1 VYFLLQQQ
9 NSFFQDPNIA
19 ADRNSF
25 YKDAGKIR
33 FKTCSS
39 SDFVILLLCVS
50 VIGAAMEANRQS
62 VIGGADLPTY
72 LFVFF
77 RQHSGIYSLLSLG
90 GLVCILVAV
99 ILRTVKNKR

>member
-1 VYFLLQQQ
+1 MKKKT
-9 NSFFQDPNIA
+9 IA
-19 ADRNSF
+19 TLCLIV
-25 YKDAGKIR
+25 G
-33 FKTCSS
+33 
-39 SDFVILLLCVS
+39 ILLICVS
-50 VIGAAMEANRQS
+50 VIGAVVDTNRKNM
-62 VIGGADLPTY
+62 IGGADLPTY